1 MKKNLVAVFA
11 MTIVAMVL
19 CIAIVSCDAS
29 GALGTSELRLNIIQ
43 EGESRSLTTDSVYTA
58 GLTPASYEY
67 KAICTST
74 SGAHGEVSSWT
85 TLSVSESS
93 ATISKIDRGSWTIHV
108 RAKNSSGGVILQ
120 GQASI
125 DLTQSNHTL
134 VITLKNSI
142 TDYSVASPSNVT
154 VSIGVT
160 VPSLSDGQVVVR
172 YTTLANVG
180 NLNATGTGGNSVSM
194 TKKANYSTSISGSSI
209 VATTASSG
217 NTAYYGSVN
226 LAPGLYV
233 LQVLY
238 KDSSEVAAGQ
248 TMAIHVE
255 EKAPFA
261 INGTLTSGE
270 YIDLELSPISISSND
285 IELSFSTEPDC
296 VSGGHIGAAVSYTGT
311 VTSPVYKWYVN
322 GILDAGQTGATYT
335 STNTY
340 ASGEYAVSC
349 IVSGTVSGQSAMG
362 YITEDIEVSPAN
374 NVGGIIFYVDSTSTG
389 SYAFYNELGAR
400 VPAPTVGTDCSNW
413 KYKCTD
419 RGNGR
424 DKYYVYNDG
433 AIVKAG
439 GSGSYSSPFVA
450 WTYLDENNATWASGT
465 ESYSNNDYL
474 LDGYKGRVY
483 EPGLYNSVT
492 YNGIGTGRSNT
503 EAMMAIT
510 RNVTLDGVVSN
521 TNAYI
526 QGRRVRWKNESAYS
540 ETIWYVCDEF
550 NKGTYWRFSNDTGCD
565 DWFVPSIDELSQFRA
580 YCGSPEMFVTKTST
594 NGSYSYAW
602 SSSAYSDI
610 GSAYNYYVNLS
621 NGGGFVDAS
630 YRYSGR
636 GARSLVLARAF

>member
-1 MKKNLVAVFA
+1 MRKNLAYMIILA
-11 MTIVAMVL
+11 LA
-19 CIAIVSCDAS
+19 AIMAAFVSCDAS

-93 ATISKIDRGSWTIHV
+93 ATIRKIDRGSWTIHV

-134 VITLKNSI
+134 AITLKNSI

-160 VPSLSDGQVVVR
+160 VPSLSDGQIVVR

-238 KDSSEVAAGQ
+238 KDSSEVTSGQ

-270 YIDLELSPISISSND
+270 YIDLELSPITISSND
-285 IELSFSTEPDC
+285 IELSFSTEPHC

-322 GILDAGQTGATYT
+322 GILDSGQTGATYT
-335 STNTY
+335 STATY
-340 ASGEYAVSC
+340 SDGEYAVTC
-349 IVSGTVSGQSAMG
+349 LVSGTVSGVAAAGYVSSDITVAPPKITFNGNGGTPSATNQSFTYNTAGTITATATRAG
-362 YITEDIEVSPAN
+362 YQFAGWGTTTSGGTVYGENGHGTNTTITLTSDITLYAQWFQTGTLASTYESYDAGVYSGNTETDYTVTYTPVSTPDSYSWSV
-374 NVGGIIFYVDSTSTG
+374 VGNS
-389 SYAFYNELGAR
+389 
-400 VPAPTVGTDCSNW
+400 VGTVTNGV
-413 KYKCTD
+413 
-419 RGNGR
+419 GN
-424 DKYYVYNDG
+424 NT
-433 AIVKAG
+433 IPT
-439 GSGSYSSPFVA
+439 SG
-450 WTYLDENNATWASGT
+450 ASGT
-465 ESYSNNDYL
+465 LNLASADTYTVTCAAIKNGYRFESNIQYSISGSRSPVSVRPCYANGTTDNYIDNDRGFYIPAVFP
-474 LDGYKGRVY
+474 YVA
-483 EPGLYNSVT
+483 VT
-492 YNGIGTGRSNT
+492 YDDGTEEIYDADGNYSLLQVIEGPGSLQYIRSEYKPKYWLCFYYTYTENG
-503 EAMMAIT
+503 
-510 RNVTLDGVVSN
+510 VS
-521 TNAYI
+521 TP
-526 QGRRVRWKNESAYS
+526 
-540 ETIWYVCDEF
+540 ETVLHSY
-550 NKGTYWRFSNDTGCD
+550 YD
-565 DWFVPSIDELSQFRA
+565 D
-580 YCGSPEMFVTKTST
+580 
-594 NGSYSYAW
+594 
-602 SSSAYSDI
+602 
-610 GSAYNYYVNLS
+610 
-621 NGGGFVDAS
+621 
-630 YRYSGR
+630 
-636 GARSLVLARAF
+636 